1 MIIISKINPNER
13 LKNQSIKNSKSP
25 SDLKLAYVTPCYKT
39 KTKTSKNIYKPI
51 SILPNIFKTF
61 EKCLYNQIQQYF
73 DKIHLN
79 INVFFARVTILCTV

>member
-25 SDLKLAYVTPCYKT
+25 SDLKLAYVTPCYKE
-39 KTKTSKNIYKPI
+39 KTKTSKNNYRSI
-51 SILPNIFKTF
+51 SILPNIFKIY

-73 DKIHLN
+73 DRIHLN
-79 INVFFARVTILCTV
+79 INVFFARVTTRLTV